1 MTDEDREE
9 TARLGREAARI
20 LEDELFRDALR
31 TITNEALTFL
41 ATADPTSMREIISAQ
56 ERVRVCNE
64 LMGTLATHIQ
74 RAAIN
79 TRPKM
84 A

>member
-1 MTDEDREE
+1 MTEEEREE
-9 TARLGREAARI
+9 TARIGREAARI
-20 LEDELFRDALR
+20 LGDELFREAVR
-31 TITNEALTFL
+31 SITNEALSFL

-64 LMGTLATHIQ
+64 LITTLATHIQ

-79 TRPKM
+79 TRPRM